1 MLFKP
6 EAAALGLCIP
16 LSTGIAQGL
25 PPFPGT
31 PPPPPPPP
39 KGGGGGGS
47 GGAGGAPPLI
57 PKEVMWKP
65 WELCPK
71 DEVLLETS
79 GEWRDF
85 VT

>member
-25 PPFPGT
+25 PPFPGR
-31 PPPPPPPP
+31 PPPR
-39 KGGGGGGS
+39 KGCGQRSQVGPE
-47 GGAGGAPPLI
+47 GASPLI